1 MKHILVYNDIEN
13 EILNEF
19 HSENTLLDQ
28 FEEV

>member
-13 EILNEF
+13 EILIEF